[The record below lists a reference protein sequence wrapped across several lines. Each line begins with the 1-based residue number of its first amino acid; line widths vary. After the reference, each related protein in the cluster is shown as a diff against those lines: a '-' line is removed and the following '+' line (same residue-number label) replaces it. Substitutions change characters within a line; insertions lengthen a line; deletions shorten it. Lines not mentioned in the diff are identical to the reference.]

1 MKNKKTYFKHASIPE
16 WLIPLLP
23 WAVWRFSNKEPVIY
37 LTFDDGPHP
46 DTTNQ
51 ILQTLEQYN
60 AKATFFCTGKQ
71 IELYPELFNSIKHN
85 GHKVGNHTYQ
95 HSNGLKINF
104 SKYINEIIDTEKYIQ
119 NKLFR
124 PPYGRMSLRKWWF
137 LRKKYKIIMWDVM
150 GFDFDQQLSA
160 NDCAELI
167 IKKVKSGS
175 IIVLHENEKSSD
187 KVAIITRLVLDH
199 FSKKGIKFS
208 SIPL

>member
-1 MKNKKTYFKHASIPE
+1 MS
-16 WLIPLLP
+16 LLP

-46 DTTNQ
+46 NTTNQ
-51 ILQTLEQYN
+51 ILEILNQFK

-71 IELYPELFNSIKHN
+71 IELYPELFNSIKNN
-85 GHKVGNHTYQ
+85 GHQVGNHTYQ

-104 SKYINEIIDTEKYIQ
+104 SNYINEIIATEKYIQ

-124 PPYGRMSLRKWWF
+124 PPYGKMSLRKWWF
-137 LRKKYKIIMWDVM
+137 LRNKYKIIMWDVM
-150 GFDFDQQLSA
+150 GYDFDQQLSA
-160 NDCAELI
+160 NDCADLI
-167 IKKVKSGS
+167 IKKAKSGS

-187 KVAIITRLVLDH
+187 KVAVITRIVLDH
-199 FSKKGIKFS
+199 FSKKGFKLS